1 MNTMTEEEIEQ
12 GFDDI
17 YESQRRIEDEFQ
29 KAKQLFKEK
38 GIYKGD
44 FGEFERELFG
54 CYLYLEHIGYV
65 NVELLPSKRYRS
77 RKKRIMR
84 YGFSITDRYF
94 KISDLD
100 NEMKRRERL
109 SKAIFPEG
117 TIRATNGDYSTYLSY
132 HWRFPDC
139 DIEGYVLLPMKDGK
153 YWLFYVRG

>member
-1 MNTMTEEEIEQ
+1 MTEEELKK

-44 FGEFERELFG
+44 FSEFEREMFDG
-54 CYLYLEHIGYV
+54 FLYLQHIGYV
-65 NVELLPSKRYRS
+65 NVEVLPSKIYRS

-100 NEMKRRERL
+100 NDMKKKERL
-109 SKAIFPEG
+109 NNAIFPEG
-117 TIRATNGDYSTYLSY
+117 LIKITNGDYSAYLQY
-132 HWRFPDC
+132 FWRIPDG
-139 DIEGYVLLPMKDGK
+139 DFKGYVLLPMKDGK
-153 YWLFYVRG
+153 YWLFYFQL